1 MFWLHRA
8 CHANVANAGLRFD
21 GMVLVDVLAILMHVL
36 RHCFLLVLVL
46 LLRSLLS
53 QLYQSLPDCIML
65 CLTAKAHLMAARERQ
80 AAAPD
85 LASEAQPS
93 DRQGRRG
100 ADEAGSDRHKR
111 GGTAHYLHD
120 VKSSRSQ
127 MRKPSDSS
135 SLSWR

>member
-1 MFWLHRA
+1 M
-8 CHANVANAGLRFD
+8 CV
-21 GMVLVDVLAILMHVL
+21 V
-36 RHCFLLVLVL
+36 
-46 LLRSLLS
+46 
-53 QLYQSLPDCIML
+53 

-100 ADEAGSDRHKR
+100 GDMAGSDKNER
-111 GGTAHYLHD
+111 GETAHYLND
-120 VKSSRSQ
+120 VKSSRAQ

-135 SLSWR
+135 PLSWR